1 MKPCTIPVHERP
13 RKPDGPLKMQIVVM
27 ILLLLLG
34 LPAMAQSLDGYLG
47 SDRCTGCHKDSAAGW
62 AGSHHAQAWTTPSR
76 ETVAGDFGGTA
87 FHHDGMTARFQT
99 GAEGEYYVEVIEKDG
114 SQAEYQV
121 HSVAGIEPLQ
131 QYLLETEPGQL
142 QSFDVA
148 WDTEEEKW
156 FHLYPDQTLPPLD
169 GLHWTGPYKTW
180 NARCAECHATGFRK
194 NYDASRL
201 SYASTQVEIGVGCEA
216 CHGPGKDHVD
226 WADTWETTR
235 TPPPANH
242 GFPVD
247 FADPRQAVEQC
258 ATCHSR
264 REANL
269 DGNPVPGTRFHDA
282 YTLAL
287 LRPGLYHAD
296 GQIQDEVYV
305 YGSFLQSKMH
315 ARGVTCLNCHGAH
328 SLDLKAEG
336 NGLCTQCH
344 SPAGNPD
351 FPTLTAADY
360 DSPAHHFHPE
370 SSAGAKCQSC
380 HMPERVYMGN
390 DWRADH
396 SFRIPRPDLSPVT
409 GAPDACTACHRGQDA
424 AWAAA
429 QISAWY
435 PDDRNRGRHYGE
447 VLARGRADAAAAA
460 GDLTALAQN
469 TSQPGIVRATAL
481 WLLEQSNDPLFAAR
495 LTDLLRDPDPL
506 VRAAAASLQRLAPLQ
521 ERGKRLA
528 DVFADPARNVRMA
541 AARAMLGDTE
551 NGLQNGTAREL
562 QAAMAEWQDAMANRL
577 DFPETHLQLGGVA
590 LTMRNMGMATSA
602 FREVVRL
609 DPQRLDAWM
618 MLARI
623 TAATQGRVAA
633 AAVVAEALSANP
645 EHPALLATQAELE
658 GKPAL
663 QGDSE

>member
-1 MKPCTIPVHERP
+1 
-13 RKPDGPLKMQIVVM
+13 MQIAVL

-47 SDRCTGCHKDSAAGW
+47 SDSCSGCHKDSAAGW
-62 AGSHHAQAWTTPSR
+62 AGSHHAQAWTLPSR
-76 ETVAGDFGGTA
+76 ETVAGDFSGTD
-87 FHHDGMTARFQT
+87 FHHDGVTARFQT
-99 GAEGEYYVEVIEKDG
+99 GAEGGYYIELTEKDG

-131 QYLLETEPGQL
+131 QYLLETGPGRL

-148 WDTEEEKW
+148 WDTEQEKW
-156 FHLYPDQTLPPLD
+156 FHLYPDQDLPPSD

-180 NARCAECHATGFRK
+180 NARCAECHATGFSK
-194 NYDASRL
+194 GYDARRF
-201 SYASTQVEIGVGCEA
+201 SYASTQVEMGVGCEA
-216 CHGPGKDHVD
+216 CHGPGADHVA
-226 WADTWETTR
+226 WAEGWKTTR

-247 FADPRQAVEQC
+247 FSDSVQTVEQC

-264 REANL
+264 RETNL
-269 DGNPVPGTRFHDA
+269 DGNPAPGTRYDDA
-282 YTLAL
+282 YVLAL
-287 LRPGLYHAD
+287 LRPGLYYAD

-305 YGSFLQSKMH
+305 YGSFLQSKMY
-315 ARGVTCLNCHGAH
+315 ARGVTCLNCHNAH
-328 SLDLKAEG
+328 SLELKAEG
-336 NGLCTQCH
+336 NGLCSQCH

-351 FPTLTAADY
+351 FPTLSAADY

-370 SSAGAKCQSC
+370 GTTAAKCQSC

-396 SFRIPRPDLSPVT
+396 SFRIPRPDLSQVT
-409 GAPDACTACHRGQDA
+409 GAPDACTACHGDRDA

-429 QISAWY
+429 QISTWY
-435 PDDRNRGRHYGE
+435 PDSKNRGQHYGE
-447 VLARGRADAAAAA
+447 VLARGRADAVATA
-460 GDLTALAQN
+460 GDLTALAQD

-481 WLLEQSNDPLFAAR
+481 WLLEQSNSPQAATG
-495 LTDLLRDPDPL
+495 LTDQLQDPDPL

-521 ERGKRLA
+521 ERSKHLA
-528 DVFADPARNVRMA
+528 AAFADPARNVRMA
-541 AARAMLGDTE
+541 AARTMLGGAA
-551 NGLQNGTAREL
+551 NYLQRETAAEL
-562 QAAMAEWQDAMANRL
+562 QGAMVEWQDAMTSRL

-590 LTMRNMGMATSA
+590 LTMRDMGMATSA

-618 MLARI
+618 MLVRI
-623 TAATQGRVAA
+623 TAATRGRDAA
-633 AAVVAEALSANP
+633 ATVVAEALSANP
-645 EHPALLATQAELE
+645 EHPELLAVQAELD

-663 QGDSE
+663 PTGQQ